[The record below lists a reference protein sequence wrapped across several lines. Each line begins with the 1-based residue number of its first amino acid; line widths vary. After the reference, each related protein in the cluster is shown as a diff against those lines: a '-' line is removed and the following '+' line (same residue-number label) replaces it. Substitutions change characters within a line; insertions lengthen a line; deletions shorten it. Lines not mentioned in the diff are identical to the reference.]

1 MFWLFG
7 TYHSIQLAGVTA
19 VKPLHVQGKIIYKLM
34 TVPVLSLPGHLLLPA
49 WADRSSPDL
58 CILPQSEFAPN
69 PILTPHCPTP
79 WKETLDVSA
88 ASQWITLLCPAP
100 HCRDPSVALHS
111 ERLWGWPSDATI
123 SYHRQLY
130 STATDIKSFYVPGGD
145 RPEHEHLKQKVLSK
159 PQF

>member
-58 CILPQSEFAPN
+58 CTLPQSEFALN
-69 PILTPHCPTP
+69 PILTLHCPTP

-123 SYHRQLY
+123 RYQVTIGNCIALLQTLNHFMCKEGTGQSMN
-130 STATDIKSFYVPGGD
+130 IW
-145 RPEHEHLKQKVLSK
+145 SK
-159 PQF
+159 RS